1 MTSPGSQRK
10 YVTQRTYK
18 IKYYKPASMQ
28 QTLSW
33 HFSPVLQSGP
43 FPKTEQRIITHTLF
57 IFSPQTLSKNQ
68 TQK

>member
-1 MTSPGSQRK
+1 M
-10 YVTQRTYK
+10 YK

-43 FPKTEQRIITHTLF
+43 FPKREQQIISH
-57 IFSPQTLSKNQ
+57 IFFFFPQTLTKNQ
-68 TQK
+68 AHMQK